1 MSATI
6 ITNFSGS
13 FEYEPEIISDTARDG
28 ITAFQFRVVG
38 TLSSLNS
45 IFLPDEEING
55 VPDQPNGIFR
65 VVRRSIEHIAGDP
78 ETGLYRLSISGE
90 GGTGDS
96 SLFISETSFSL
107 NSQQVQG
114 NLNLSSGQIPIQY
127 TLRWLYPS
135 ATITTNSASENIS
148 VAQSLATSI
157 VSPLNP
163 QILRDRP
170 TSDLGTIAGPSLVGN
185 PALDTITITGTS
197 IEKAGGL
204 YRVRVTATKGL
215 DATS

>member
-1 MSATI
+1 M
-6 ITNFSGS
+6 
-13 FEYEPEIISDTARDG
+13 
-28 ITAFQFRVVG
+28 VG

-78 ETGLYRLSISGE
+78 ETGLYRLSVSGE

-114 NLNLSSGQIPIQY
+114 VVNTPTAQVPIQY

-148 VAQSLATSI
+148 VAESLATSI
-157 VSPLNP
+157 ISPLNP

-170 TSDLGTIAGPSLVGN
+170 TSDFGTIAGPSLVGN